1 MRDQQI
7 ELAALAAVGKAPGVQ
22 VAIQDTESGFRV
34 LLSALIFTAGGESV
48 YLSAVRRL
56 EILGHCACLGGCAQ
70 GRTLAVHLDKHEW
83 ERALL
88 RAMTGAK
95 SGVAVHTVP
104 ACVPEEICE
113 PLGCVPMVRV
123 SERLPL
129 AQPATIYGETTEE
142 VRP

>member
-1 MRDQQI
+1 MRTQQI
-7 ELAALAAVGKAPGVQ
+7 ELAALAAVGKAPGFQ

-34 LLSALIFTAGGESV
+34 LLSALMFTAGGESV

-56 EILGHCACLGGCAQ
+56 EILGCAQ

>member
-7 ELAALAAVGKAPGVQ
+7 ELAALAAVGKAPGFQ

-56 EILGHCACLGGCAQ
+56 EILGYAQ

-113 PLGCVPMVRV
+113 PLGRSPMVRI
-123 SERLPL
+123 RLPL
-129 AQPATIYGETTEE
+129 AQPASIYGETNEGDE
-142 VRP
+142 MRP

>member
-7 ELAALAAVGKAPGVQ
+7 ELAALAAVGKAPGFQ

-56 EILGHCACLGGCAQ
+56 EILGYAL
-70 GRTLAVHLDKHEW
+70 GRTLTIYLDRHEW

-95 SGVAVHTVP
+95 PCVAVHTVP

-113 PLGCVPMVRV
+113 PLGRSPMVRT
-123 SERLPL
+123 RLPL
-129 AQPATIYGETTEE
+129 AQPASIYGETNEGDE